1 MGTGFDELYSNTM
14 TNEDFVRAMEAQGM
28 EIVPVASTT
37 TFTVFGPFEIVGS
50 EVNPKPE
57 PYFGTHIR
65 EAWASINK
73 LFEA

>member
-28 EIVPVASTT
+28 EIVPVYSTT
-37 TFTVFGPFEIVGS
+37 TFTVFCQFEIVGP

-57 PYFGTHIR
+57 PVFGARIR
-65 EAWASINK
+65 EAWAILK
-73 LFEA
+73 KWWRK